1 MKSTLL
7 LKMGTAMAFGLAL
20 IATQPAFSA
29 DDHSIATH
37 KLVLQISSSD
47 PATQHLV
54 LNNAVNIKKHWGDDI
69 DVVVVAYGP
78 GLSMLIPSKK
88 NKEAERVASL
98 ASSGITFDACHNTM
112 NAIKKKTGK
121 MPSLIKG
128 VQVVPAGLGK
138 IIELQEK
145 GYSYVRP

>member
-7 LKMGTAMAFGLAL
+7 KLTTALAFGMTLVSAQQVLA
-20 IATQPAFSA
+20 A
-29 DDHSIATH
+29 DEHSVATH
-37 KLVLQISSSD
+37 KLVLQISSAD
-47 PATQHLV
+47 EATQHLV

-88 NKEAERVASL
+88 NKEAARVASL
-98 ASSGITFDACHNTM
+98 AKQGISFDACHNTM
-112 NAIKKKTGK
+112 MGIKKKTGK
-121 MPSLIKG
+121 MPSLIEG
-128 VQVVPAGLGK
+128 VKVVPAGLGK
-138 IIELQEK
+138 IIELEEK

>member
-1 MKSTLL
+1 MKSKI
-7 LKMGTAMAFGLAL
+7 LKIGTAIAFGLAVA
-20 IATQPAFSA
+20 ATQPALA
-29 DDHSIATH
+29 ADHSIASH
-37 KLVLQISSSD
+37 KLVLQISSSN

-69 DVVVVAYGP
+69 DVVIVAYGP

-88 NKEAERVASL
+88 NKEANRVASL
-98 ASSGITFDACHNTM
+98 AQQGISFDACHNTM

-121 MPSLIKG
+121 MPMLVKG
-128 VQVVPAGLGK
+128 VKVVPAGLAR
-138 IIELQEK
+138 IIELEEK